1 MGSVTEER
9 RKGNDK
15 SVFFTESKS
24 ALRADIA
31 KIIVFD
37 VISILAY
44 LMFTCWLTVFFSD
57 AGTAVFFTL
66 SAAADVFILYA
77 FIKRARKKY
86 ESFTEAFCEML
97 PSEYDDLCSQA
108 EKSGKLYNTLY
119 LLDEFIY
126 VPQNMLL
133 IPYRDIKKVIT
144 EYHKTNG
151 IYDGAKL
158 KITLADKGERVIYMK
173 SIRQFRDEHDDFI
186 WKLEHKSE
194 KNKTEV
200 K

>member
-9 RKGNDK
+9 RKENDK

-24 ALRADIA
+24 ALRTDIA

-77 FIKRARKKY
+77 FIKRARKNMKALQKLFVKCRHLNMMTCAVRQKNRV
-86 ESFTEAFCEML
+86 SFTIHCISLMNLSMF
-97 PSEYDDLCSQA
+97 
-108 EKSGKLYNTLY
+108 
-119 LLDEFIY
+119 
-126 VPQNMLL
+126 
-133 IPYRDIKKVIT
+133 R
-144 EYHKTNG
+144 
-151 IYDGAKL
+151 
-158 KITLADKGERVIYMK
+158 KIC
-173 SIRQFRDEHDDFI
+173 F
-186 WKLEHKSE
+186 
-194 KNKTEV
+194 
-200 K
+200 

>member
-1 MGSVTEER
+1 
-9 RKGNDK
+9 
-15 SVFFTESKS
+15 
-24 ALRADIA
+24 
-31 KIIVFD
+31 
-37 VISILAY
+37 
-44 LMFTCWLTVFFSD
+44 MFTCWLTVFFSD

-86 ESFTEAFCEML
+86 ESFTEAFCEMP

-133 IPYRDIKKVIT
+133 IPYRDI
-144 EYHKTNG
+144 
-151 IYDGAKL
+151 
-158 KITLADKGERVIYMK
+158 YMK

>member
-1 MGSVTEER
+1 MP
-9 RKGNDK
+9 
-15 SVFFTESKS
+15 
-24 ALRADIA
+24 
-31 KIIVFD
+31 
-37 VISILAY
+37 
-44 LMFTCWLTVFFSD
+44 
-57 AGTAVFFTL
+57 
-66 SAAADVFILYA
+66 
-77 FIKRARKKY
+77 
-86 ESFTEAFCEML
+86 

-108 EKSGKLYNTLY
+108 EKSGKLYDTLY

-158 KITLADKGERVIYMK
+158 KITLADKSERVIYMK
-173 SIRQFRDEHDDFI
+173 SIRQFRDEYDDFI